1 MRNAK
6 NWADRAFDIFNYCF
20 ITIMVA
26 LVTYPLLYIVSSSF
40 SSTEAVMSGKVWL
53 YPVDFSLEG
62 YKTIFNYSL
71 IWTGYLNTIIYTVAG
86 TAINV
91 VMTILAAYPL
101 SRRDMYGRKMFVLLV
116 TITMFFTGGLI
127 PNYLLVSSLNMID
140 KRVSLLLPT
149 AISVW
154 NVIITR
160 TYYQNNIP
168 DELLEAARLDGCNDF
183 KFIWH
188 VVIPLSGAITAVNVL
203 FYAVGHWNEYFNAML
218 YLNNEQL
225 FPLQIIL
232 RQILILNS
240 ITGKLVVRA
249 SSYSSKVGL
258 AELLKYSLIVVA
270 SVPIITIYPFVQKFF
285 VKGIMVGSL
294 KG

>member
-1 MRNAK
+1 MRNK
-6 NWADRAFDIFNYCF
+6 NWADKAFDIFNYSF
-20 ITIMVA
+20 VTIMVVLIA
-26 LVTYPLLYIVSSSF
+26 YPLIYIISSSF
-40 SSTEAVMSGKVWL
+40 SSTDAVMSGKVWL

-71 IWTGYLNTIIYTVAG
+71 IWTGYLNTIVYTVAG
-86 TAINV
+86 TFINV

-101 SRRDMYGRKMFVLLV
+101 SRKDMYGRHAYMMLV
-116 TITMFFTGGLI
+116 TITMFFSGGLI
-127 PNYLLVSSLNMID
+127 PNYLLVSNLNMID
-140 KRVSLLLPT
+140 KRISMLIPG

-218 YLNNEQL
+218 YLNDERL

-249 SSYSSKVGL
+249 SSYSSRVGL

-270 SVPIITIYPFVQKFF
+270 SVPVIIIYPFVQKFF